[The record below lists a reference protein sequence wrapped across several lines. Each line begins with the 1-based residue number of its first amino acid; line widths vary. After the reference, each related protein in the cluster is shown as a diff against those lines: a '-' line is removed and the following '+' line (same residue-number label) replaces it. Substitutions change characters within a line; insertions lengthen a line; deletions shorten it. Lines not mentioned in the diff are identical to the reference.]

1 MNNQNLFIYDSQS
14 LYEILNEVREF
25 LNFNLINISKENFSV
40 QNLEA
45 YDDYIILVNKNSLKN
60 SNQFIFNEY
69 PIKISK
75 LIEKINIEF
84 LKKKFNKQSHIK
96 VGSYII
102 DINSRVLIQNE
113 IKLDV
118 TEKEINTIIYLG
130 KNKKPISIKELQE
143 NVWSYQSKLE
153 THTVETHIH
162 RLRKKIKDKF
172 NDNNFIVST
181 KNGYQIS

>member
-1 MNNQNLFIYDSQS
+1 MNNQNLLIYDSQS
-14 LYEILNEVREF
+14 LYDILNEVSEF
-25 LNFNLINISKENFSV
+25 LNFTLINISKENFSV
-40 QNLEA
+40 RDLDK
-45 YDDYIILVNKNSLKN
+45 YDDYIILVNKNSFKN
-60 SNQFIFNEY
+60 SNQLIFNEY

-84 LKKKFNKQSHIK
+84 LKKKFNKQSDIK

-102 DINSRVLIQNE
+102 DINSRVLMKND

-118 TEKEINTIIYLG
+118 TEKEINTIIYLV
-130 KNKKPISIKELQE
+130 KNNKAISIKELQE
-143 NVWSYQSKLE
+143 NVWGHQSKLE

-172 NDNNFIVST
+172 NDNNFILST

>member
-1 MNNQNLFIYDSQS
+1 MLIYDSQS
-14 LYEILNEVREF
+14 LYEILNEVSEF
-25 LNFNLINISKENFSV
+25 LNFNLINISKENFSIRD
-40 QNLEA
+40 LDE
-45 YDDYIILVNKNSLKN
+45 YDDYIILVNKNSFKN
-60 SNQFIFNEY
+60 SNQLIFNEY

-84 LKKKFNKQSHIK
+84 LKKKFNKQSDIK
-96 VGSYII
+96 VGSYVI
-102 DINSRVLIQNE
+102 DINSRVLMRND

-118 TEKEINTIIYLG
+118 TEKEINTIIYLV
-130 KNKKPISIKELQE
+130 KNNKPISIKELQE
-143 NVWSYQSKLE
+143 NVWGHQSKLE

-172 NDNNFIVST
+172 NDNNFILST